1 MAKLDKFA
9 KYAWFVLGWN
19 IVVILWGVF
28 LRASKSGDG
37 CGQHWLTCHG
47 EVIPSAPELK
57 TVIEFSH
64 RITSFLALVAVVALL
79 IWTFK
84 KFSKGS
90 PIRKS
95 AVGSFI
101 FILTEALVGAGL
113 VLTGNTAETL
123 TPTRPF
129 WMAGHL
135 LNTFILLAFL
145 TITARY
151 ASGGARLRWN
161 IDRKYLAAIIIGVV
175 AIFIVGISGSIAA
188 LSNML
193 FPSGTRK
200 YLAAIIIGVVAIFI
214 VGISGSIAALSNMLF
229 PSGTLAEGVAK
240 DFSPTSNI
248 LLRLRLLHPITAILT
263 SVFLIFLTGWIAKES
278 GKEKNVMRWSNVLS
292 ILVLVQLAFGSLT
305 LFMLAPIL
313 LQLGHL
319 FLADAI
325 WISYVLLA
333 ANFLSEDRVPPLPE
347 AEDPSVAA

>member
-90 PIRKS
+90 PIRKT

-161 IDRKYLAAIIIGVV
+161 ID
-175 AIFIVGISGSIAA
+175 
-188 LSNML
+188 
-193 FPSGTRK
+193 RK

>member
-9 KYAWFVLGWN
+9 KYAWFVLVWN

-64 RITSFLALVAVVALL
+64 RITSFLAFVAVVALL

-84 KFSKGS
+84 KFAKGS
-90 PIRKS
+90 PIRKT
-95 AVGSFI
+95 AVASFI

-113 VLTGNTAETL
+113 VLTGNTAESL

-145 TITARY
+145 TVTARY
-151 ASGGARLRWN
+151 ASGGGRLRWN
-161 IDRKYLAAIIIGVV
+161 LERKYIAAIV
-175 AIFIVGISGSIAA
+175 
-188 LSNML
+188 
-193 FPSGTRK
+193 
-200 YLAAIIIGVVAIFI
+200 IGVVAIFI

-240 DFSPTSNI
+240 DFSATSNI

-278 GKEKNVMRWSNVLS
+278 RKEKGVVRWSNALS
-292 ILVLVQLAFGSLT
+292 LLVLAQLAFGSLT
-305 LFMLAPIL
+305 LFMLAPIVM
-313 LQLGHL
+313 QLGHL
-319 FLADAI
+319 LLADLI
-325 WISYVLLA
+325 WISYVLMA
-333 ANFLSEDRVPPLPE
+333 ANFMSNEWPE
-347 AEDPSVAA
+347 PDLEAAQASLAA